1 MSETSFPINDLLR
14 RKLQTALI
22 VASLALSVASTLFLL
37 LFAEKIGFSV
47 SLMIEGKLTAG
58 FSASFSP
65 FILLLIVLIFIAGAV
80 MVSFM
85 TSLMIS
91 RRIKDIGLM
100 KAAGCPN
107 DLVFGYFL
115 TELIVVI
122 FSGCF
127 LGTLLGLLANFA
139 STNILGSLG
148 LQAAQAP
155 LDPWAILGVFAS
167 YFIIALVVGAK
178 PVYSASSVEPAKAFS
193 PTYYLGLGSGSS
205 FKVLSKS
212 NLAFRVALRSLI
224 RHRSATVK
232 IVVCLSIVFALITVG
247 VAGGFIAD
255 QTTQSWLEKA
265 IGRNTVLIAQ
275 QNMGEQYEL
284 LLKEFYEGT
293 TATGFNYTDERYVI
307 PENLLENLSST
318 YGDNSID
325 PRIVLEASVAEV
337 EGFSIPIG
345 GTSANITTVGDSRTG
360 QSIVEGVEPGRPL
373 NDFVLDGIFLNE
385 PWQVVVGDT
394 LSKNLFTDP
403 LANSQHSAESLRV
416 LGQTLTV
423 VGICLDPINNGKV
436 AYVSF
441 QALQNAS
448 GMLGPNILLLEPPST
463 ANRTAFLNQLNA
475 TIKAVNPEF
484 AVFDLNDVLNKCLSF
499 VNYMWSTVMIL
510 PLFSLVAA
518 SLCLVGYVMLAVD
531 EQRQEFGI
539 LRAVGAKPSMV
550 LNVVSGQSLL
560 ILLSSYGVGIAF
572 GIIAT
577 LLILVQQ
584 PLVTVYNVLE
594 ISGLLT
600 VALVATLVS
609 SLYPASRFARK
620 PLLEM
625 MRQT

>member
-1 MSETSFPINDLLR
+1 MSETSFPVNDLLR
-14 RKLQTALI
+14 RKLQTALV

-47 SLMIEGKLTAG
+47 SLMVEGKLTAG
-58 FSASFSP
+58 FSAAFSP
-65 FILLLIVLIFIAGAV
+65 FILLLVVLILIAGAV

-115 TELIVVI
+115 TELLVVI

-127 LGTLLGLLANFA
+127 LGTLLGLLADFA
-139 STNILGSLG
+139 STSVFGSLG
-148 LQAAQAP
+148 LQAPQVP
-155 LDPWAILGVFAS
+155 LDLWLVLGVFAL
-167 YFIIALVVGAK
+167 YFVIALVVGAK
-178 PVYSASSVEPAKAFS
+178 PVYSASRVEPAKAVS
-193 PTYYLGLGSGSS
+193 PTYYLGLGKGSS

-212 NLAFRVALRSLI
+212 SLAFRVALRSLI
-224 RHRSATVK
+224 RHKSATVK
-232 IVVCLSIVFALITVG
+232 IVVCLSIVFTLLTVG
-247 VAGGFIAD
+247 VAGGLIAD
-255 QTTQSWLEKA
+255 QTTERWVEKA

-275 QNMGEQYEL
+275 QDMGEQYEL
-284 LLKEFYEGT
+284 LLKEFYEGS
-293 TATGFNYTDERYVI
+293 TATQFNYTDERYVI
-307 PENLLENLSST
+307 PENLLENLSSL
-318 YGDNSID
+318 YGDSRID
-325 PRIVLEASVAEV
+325 ARIVLEAPVTEV
-337 EGFSIPIG
+337 EGYAYNG
-345 GTSANITTVGDSRTG
+345 ETSANITTVGDSRTG
-360 QSIVEGVEPGRPL
+360 QSLVEGVEPGRPL
-373 NDFVLDGIFLNE
+373 NDWVLDGSFLNATWE
-385 PWQVVVGDT
+385 VVVGDT
-394 LSKNLFTDP
+394 LSKNLFSDP
-403 LANSQHSAESLRV
+403 LAQGLRV
-416 LGQTLTV
+416 LGRSLSV
-423 VGICLDPINNGKV
+423 VGVCLDPINNGKV

-448 GMLGPNILLLEPPST
+448 GVLGPNVVLLKPPPS
-463 ANRTAFLNQLNA
+463 ADRTAFLNQLNA
-475 TIKAVNPEF
+475 TVKAVNPEF
-484 AVFDLNDVLNKCLSF
+484 AVFDLNDVLDKCLSF
-499 VNYMWSTVMIL
+499 VGYMWSTVMIL

-531 EQRQEFGI
+531 EQRQEFGV

-550 LNVVSGQSLL
+550 LNVVSGQSLFV
-560 ILLSSYGVGIAF
+560 LLSSYGVGIAF

-584 PLVTVYNVLE
+584 PLVTVYTVFE

-600 VALVATLVS
+600 VALVATFVS
-609 SLYPASRFARK
+609 SLYPALRFARK